1 MTTFT
6 TYAIDKIETEID
18 MNSLFSLTYNFD
30 LLKSV
35 LVSLVQSQKATNQK
49 LLDIE
54 EKFKEKDLTIQE

>member
-18 MNSLFSLTYNFD
+18 MNSLFTLTYNFD

-54 EKFKEKDLTIQE
+54 EKFKEKDLTIKE